1 MIQDEN
7 ELLLDD
13 DADELQEESKL
24 AKWKNP
30 PKLDDLK
37 TDLTT
42 AQSDHDRHKVKVN
55 VWLDN
60 LNITG
65 TAKLDNGKSR
75 SNIVPKLIRK
85 QAEWRY
91 AALTEPFL
99 STDDLFNTDPITFED
114 KKAAVQNGLVLNNQ
128 FNTKIDKVKFIDEY
142 IRTAVD
148 EGTVVVRTG
157 WDYEEEVVEEEVQDF
172 EYKPSQDPN
181 YLQQL
186 QALAQGKQDDP
197 INFKETVPQE
207 FQQALD
213 MSMQYGTPMFPQNIG
228 SHIER
233 NIKVIKNC
241 PTVEVC
247 NYNDVI
253 VDPSCRGNTD
263 KAQFIIFRFETSKSE
278 LEKDGIYSNLDDIET
293 DTTTNL
299 SQDNYYREQY
309 SFSFKDKPRQ
319 KVVAYE
325 YWGFWDIDGSGI
337 VKPIVVTWVGNT
349 IIRQEENP
357 FPDKKLPFVIVQY
370 LPIRKAVYGEPD
382 GELLEDNQKI
392 IGAVTRGMIDIMG
405 RSANAQ
411 QGISKDALDV
421 VNKRKFDQGK
431 DYEFNPGRHPSEAFY
446 MHTYPEIPQSAQYM
460 INMQNMEAESITG
473 VKSFSQ
479 GIGGQSLGNVAV
491 GVRGAL
497 DAASKR
503 ELGILRRLAQGVIQ
517 IGRKFISMNSEFLSE
532 EEVIR
537 ITNEE
542 FVTVR
547 RDDLAGNIDISL
559 TISTAEADEQKA
571 QELSFMLQT
580 MGNTM
585 PQDFSQM
592 LLVEIAK
599 LRKMP
604 DLAKKIEKYQP
615 EPPQPDPL
623 VQAQIQLIQAQMQE
637 IQAKVAEHQAQT
649 ELEYA
654 KIAVE
659 QAKAKQ
665 MNSLAD
671 KTDLDFVNDESGV
684 SHQRAIET
692 VQAQAKG
699 NIALEQAKH
708 QQRIEKGLLDHELNK
723 DLESSKHQMNLQNK
737 ILDHASSMDQISAKP
752 KPGVK

>member
-1 MIQDEN
+1 MIDFDN
-7 ELLLDD
+7 DD
-13 DADELQEESKL
+13 DVEVQEESKL

-42 AQSDHDRHKVKVN
+42 AQSDHDIHKVKVN

-65 TAKLDNGKSR
+65 TAKIDNGKAR

-128 FNTKIDKVKFIDEY
+128 FNTKIDKIKFIDEY

-157 WDYEEEVVEEEVQDF
+157 WDYEEEIVEEEVQDF
-172 EYKPSQDPN
+172 DYKPSQDPN

-186 QALAQGKQDDP
+186 QTLAQGKQDDP

-207 FQQALD
+207 LQQALE
-213 MSMQYGTPMFPQNIG
+213 MSMQSGIPIFPQNVG
-228 SHIER
+228 SHTES
-233 NIKVIKNC
+233 KVKVTKNC

-253 VDPSCRGNTD
+253 IDPSCRGNTD

-278 LEKDGIYSNLDDIET
+278 LEKDGIYSNLDLIET

-309 SFSFKDKPRQ
+309 SFSFRDKPRQ

-325 YWGFWDIDGSGI
+325 YWGYWDIDGSGV
-337 VKPIVVTWVGNT
+337 VKPIVVTWVGNQ
-349 IIRQEENP
+349 IIRQEANP

-421 VNKRKFDQGK
+421 VNKRKFEQGK

-446 MHTYPEIPQSAQYM
+446 MAVYPEIPKSAQYM

-479 GIGGQSLGNVAV
+479 GIGGQSLGNVAI

-503 ELGILRRLAQGVIQ
+503 ELGILRRLAQGIIQ

-571 QELSFMLQT
+571 QDLSFMLQT

-585 PQDFSQM
+585 PQDFSQII
-592 LLVEIAK
+592 LIEIAK

-615 EPPQPDPL
+615 TPPPPDPL
-623 VQAQIQLIQAQMQE
+623 QEAQLQLLQSQIQE
-637 IQAKVAEHQAQT
+637 IQAKIAEYQAQT
-649 ELEYA
+649 QLEYA
-654 KIAVE
+654 KIATE
-659 QAKAKQ
+659 QSKAKQ
-665 MNSLAD
+665 LSSLAD

-684 SHQRAIET
+684 AHQRAMET
-692 VQAQAKG
+692 AQAQAQG
-699 NIALEQAKH
+699 NIALEQIKHEQAVDKSLIDHNLNTDLENTKH
-708 QQRIEKGLLDHELNK
+708 QN
-723 DLESSKHQMNLQNK
+723 NLQN
-737 ILDHASSMDQISAKP
+737 IVLDHASSMDQIKAKP
-752 KPGVK
+752 KLGVK

>member
-1 MIQDEN
+1 MIEDEDNDN
-7 ELLLDD
+7 EVL
-13 DADELQEESKL
+13 EESKL
-24 AKWKNP
+24 AKWKNAP
-30 PKLDDLK
+30 NLDDLK
-37 TDLTT
+37 ADLTS
-42 AQSDHDRHKVKVN
+42 ALSDHDIHKSDVSR
-55 VWLDN
+55 WLDN

-65 TAKLDNGKSR
+65 SAKIDNGKKR

-91 AALTEPFL
+91 AALSEPFL
-99 STDDLFNTDPITFED
+99 STEDLFNTDPITFED
-114 KKAAVQNGLVLNNQ
+114 KKSAIQNGLVLNNQ
-128 FNTKIDKVKFIDEY
+128 FNTKIDKTKFIDEY

-148 EGTVVVRTG
+148 EGTVIVRTG
-157 WDYEEEVVEEEVQDF
+157 WDYEEEVIEEEVQDF
-172 EYKPSQDPN
+172 QFIPNNDPA
-181 YLQQL
+181 YIQQL
-186 QALAQGKQDDP
+186 QVLAQGQQDDP
-197 INFKETVPQE
+197 INFSQTVPRE
-207 FQQALD
+207 FQQALQL
-213 MSMQYGTPMFPQNIG
+213 SMEYGTPMFPQNIG
-228 SHIER
+228 SHIETKE
-233 NIKVIKNC
+233 KVIKNC
-241 PTVEVC
+241 PTLEVI
-247 NYNDVI
+247 NYNDGI
-253 VDPSCRGNTD
+253 VDPSCRGNMD
-263 KAQFIIFRFETSKSE
+263 KAQFFIYRFETSKSE
-278 LEKDGIYSNLDDIET
+278 LQKAGIYSNLNEIE
-293 DTTTNL
+293 DAGNDVL
-299 SQDNYYREQY
+299 EGDNYNREQY
-309 SFSFKDKPRQ
+309 SFRFKDKPRQ
-319 KVVAYE
+319 KLVAYE
-325 YWGFWDIDGSGI
+325 YWGYWDIDGTGI
-337 VKPIVVTWVGNT
+337 VKPIVVTWIGST

-357 FPDKKLPFVIVQY
+357 FPDKKLPFVLVQY
-370 LPIRKAVYGEPD
+370 LPVRKSIYGEPD

-411 QGISKDALDV
+411 QGTSKDALDV
-421 VNKRKFDQGK
+421 TNKKKFDRGE
-431 DYEFNPGRHPSEAFY
+431 DYEFNPGRHPSEAFH
-446 MHTYPEIPQSAQYM
+446 MAVYPEIPQSAQYM

-503 ELGILRRLAQGVIQ
+503 ELGILRRLAQGIIQ
-517 IGRKFISMNSEFLSE
+517 IGRKFISMNAEWLSE

-592 LLVEIAK
+592 ILVEIAK

-604 DLAKKIEKYQP
+604 DLAKKIEKYVP

-623 VQAQIQLIQAQMQE
+623 QKAQLQLIQAQIQE
-637 IQAKVAEHQAQT
+637 IQAKIAEHQAQT
-649 ELEYA
+649 QLEYA
-654 KIAVE
+654 KIGTE
-659 QAKAKQ
+659 QTKAKQ
-665 MNSLAD
+665 MDALAD
-671 KTDLDFVNDESGV
+671 KTNLDFVNDESGV

-692 VQAQAKG
+692 VQAQAQG

-708 QQRIEKGLLDHELNK
+708 QQGIEKGLLDHELNK
-723 DLESSKHQMNLQNK
+723 DLESNKHQMNLQNK
-737 ILDHASSMDQISAKP
+737 VLDHASSMDQIKAKP
-752 KPGVK
+752 QPSKGTK

>member
-1 MIQDEN
+1 MN
-7 ELLLDD
+7 EEIDTDD
-13 DADELQEESKL
+13 DVEVQEESKL

-30 PKLDDLK
+30 PNLEDLK
-37 TDLTT
+37 IDLSS
-42 AQSDHDRHKVKVN
+42 ALSDHDVHTSKVN
-55 VWLDN
+55 TWLDN

-65 TAKLDNGKSR
+65 SAKINNGKKR
-75 SNIVPKLIRK
+75 SNVQPKLIRK

-91 AALTEPFL
+91 AALSEPFL

-128 FNTKIDKVKFIDEY
+128 FNTKIDKTKFIDEY

-148 EGTVVVRTG
+148 EGTVIVRTG
-157 WDYEEEVVEEEVQDF
+157 WDYEEEVIEEEVQDF
-172 EYKPSQDPN
+172 QFIPSNDPA
-181 YLQQL
+181 YIQKL
-186 QALAQGKQDDP
+186 QALAQGQQDDP
-197 INFKETVPQE
+197 INFSQTVPQE
-207 FQQALD
+207 FQQALQ
-213 MSMQYGTPMFPQNIG
+213 MSMEYGTPMFPQNIG
-228 SHIER
+228 SHTETKE
-233 NIKVIKNC
+233 KVIKNC
-241 PTVEVC
+241 PTLEVI
-247 NYNDVI
+247 NYNDGI
-253 VDPSCRGNTD
+253 VDPSCRGDMD
-263 KAQFIIFRFETSKSE
+263 KAQFFIYRFETSKSE
-278 LEKDGIYSNLDDIET
+278 LQKAGIYSNLNEIENSDNDILEG
-293 DTTTNL
+293 
-299 SQDNYYREQY
+299 DNYNREQY
-309 SFSFKDKPRQ
+309 SFRFKDKPRQ
-319 KVVAYE
+319 KLVAYE
-325 YWGFWDIDGSGI
+325 YWGYWDIDGTGI
-337 VKPIVVTWVGNT
+337 VKPIVVTWVGSV

-357 FPDKKLPFVIVQY
+357 FPDKKLPFVLVQY
-370 LPIRKAVYGEPD
+370 LPVRKAIYGEPD

-392 IGAVTRGMIDIMG
+392 IGAVTRGMIDLMG

-411 QGISKDALDV
+411 QGTRKDALDV
-421 VNKRKFDQGK
+421 TNKKKFDQGL
-431 DYEFNPGRHPSEAFY
+431 DYEFNPSTHPNEAFY
-446 MHTYPEIPQSAQYM
+446 MHQYPDIPQSAQYM
-460 INMQNMEAESITG
+460 IDMQNMEAESLTG

-479 GIGGQSLGNVAV
+479 GVSGSSLGNVAV

-503 ELGILRRLAQGVIQ
+503 ELGILRRLAQGIIQ
-517 IGRKFISMNSEFLSE
+517 IGRKFTSMNAEWLSE

-604 DLAKKIEKYQP
+604 DLAKKIEKYKP

-623 VQAQIQLIQAQMQE
+623 QEAQLQLIQAQIQE

-649 ELEYA
+649 QLEYA
-654 KIAVE
+654 KIATE
-659 QAKAKQ
+659 QTKAKQ
-665 MNSLAD
+665 MDALAD
-671 KTDLDFVNDESGV
+671 KTNLDFVNDESGV

-699 NIALEQAKH
+699 NIALEQVKH
-708 QQRIEKGLLDHELNK
+708 QQSVDK
-723 DLESSKHQMNLQNK
+723 DLMNHGLEKDKMNQEHQMNLQNK
-737 ILDHASSMDQISAKP
+737 VLDHASSMDQINAKP
-752 KPGVK
+752 KPGAKQ